1 MAVSPGSQSQGTGLD
16 CFTSWYL
23 FPSVVDKPAMS
34 EDYNPLILR
43 STGHAGDI
51 GDDQLQ
57 SRVPR
62 RSTCLELPKNLV
74 LRRLSRLSL
83 LRDLPVQGS
92 PGGQHVSTCPG
103 TQFWEGQPALTCPVI
118 QSPGGCHT
126 SACLGVCTLTQ
137 GCLALRLQQYWI
149 G

>member
-1 MAVSPGSQSQGTGLD
+1 
-16 CFTSWYL
+16 
-23 FPSVVDKPAMS
+23 MS

-74 LRRLSRLSL
+74 LRRLSHLNL
-83 LRDLPVQGS
+83 LGDPPVQGS
-92 PGGQHVSTCPG
+92 QEVDMPRPAQEFDLQEAVTP
-103 TQFWEGQPALTCPVI
+103 QPAW
-118 QSPGGCHT
+118 G
-126 SACLGVCTLTQ
+126 SAP
-137 GCLALRLQQYWI
+137 
-149 G
+149 